1 MADALPDSLPD
12 AEVLLAALAR
22 QMEGAIA
29 FDARLVGIH
38 SGGAWLAERLS
49 AMLPGEHPF
58 GTMDVSFYRDDYD
71 RVGLK
76 PAVKRTSLPFDV
88 DGAKLVLV
96 DDVLYTGRS
105 VRAALNELF
114 DYGRPDSVELAVL
127 IDRGGR
133 ELPIEPTYCGTQ
145 LIVTRDRTLVLER
158 DPAGRLSLAL
168 EAAKPS

>member
-1 MADALPDSLPD
+1 MAERLPD
-12 AEVLLAALAR
+12 AEELLTELAR
-22 QMEGAIA
+22 QMQGAIA

-49 AMLPGEHPF
+49 AMLPGDHPF

-88 DGAKLVLV
+88 DGARLVLV

-133 ELPIEPTYCGTQ
+133 ELPIEPTYCATQ
-145 LIVTRDRTLVLER
+145 LIVALGTTLVLQR
-158 DPAGRLSLAL
+158 GDGSRLSLAL
-168 EAAKPS
+168 ETAKPS